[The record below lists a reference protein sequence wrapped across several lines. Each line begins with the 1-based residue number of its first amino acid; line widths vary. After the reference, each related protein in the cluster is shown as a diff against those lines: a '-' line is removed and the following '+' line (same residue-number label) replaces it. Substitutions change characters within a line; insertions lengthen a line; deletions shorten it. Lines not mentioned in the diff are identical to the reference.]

1 MIVEVA
7 LAAGL
12 SCAQLP
18 GVDGNVDELD
28 RQAVTQV
35 LEVEPDC
42 GKAHLTLGR
51 MTYATETV
59 DESIGHLET
68 AAERMP
74 PNSQLQRMLGE
85 IYLVRA
91 GKESSLGDARRGRK
105 HLRKAIEIDPMN
117 LDAREALAGFLAGA
131 PWIAGGDMG
140 EADEQAE
147 FIREHDAERGVMVLA
162 QNRLVDGETEDAVAV
177 LEEALSEHP
186 DWDSLAVPLG
196 IGYQDLEQYA
206 KAFEVL
212 EVYAD
217 RPQPDPMAVY
227 QLGRT
232 AALSGEHLAEGRAA
246 MTRYIEMR
254 VADDSLAVPLAP
266 AWWRLGMIEN
276 LDGETEAAR
285 AAFEKA
291 LELDPEY
298 EPAREAL
305 QAL

>member
-1 MIVEVA
+1 MIIEAA

-18 GVDGNVDELD
+18 GIDGNVDDLD
-28 RQAVTQV
+28 RQAVAQV
-35 LEVEPDC
+35 LEAEPDC

-51 MTYATETV
+51 MTYASETV
-59 DESIGHLET
+59 DESIDHLEA

-74 PNSQLQRMLGE
+74 PNSELQRMLGE
-85 IYLVRA
+85 IYLMRA
-91 GKESSLGDARRGRK
+91 GMESSLGDARRGRK
-105 HLRKAIEIDPMN
+105 RLRKAVDIDPMN
-117 LDAREALAGFLAGA
+117 LDARESLAGFLAGA

-147 FIREHDAERGVMVLA
+147 FIREHDAERGVRVLA
-162 QNRLVDGETEDAVAV
+162 QNRLADDETEDAVAL
-177 LEEALSEHP
+177 LEAALSEHP
-186 DWDSLAVPLG
+186 DWDSLVVPLG
-196 IGYQDLEQYA
+196 IGYQELEQYA

-212 EVYAD
+212 ESYAG
-217 RPQPDPMAVY
+217 RPETDPMVVY

-232 AALSGEHLAEGRAA
+232 AALSGENLVEGRAA

-254 VADDSLAVPLAP
+254 AADEDLAVPLAP
-266 AWWRLGMIEN
+266 AWWRLGMIES
-276 LDGETEAAR
+276 LGGDTEAAR
-285 AAFEKA
+285 EAFEKA
-291 LELDPEY
+291 LEFNPDF